1 MFAFFRIMFGPLLPQ
16 CSRPAEAEA
25 ELRATWQALQ
35 RVMGPRHP
43 LALTTMQILGE
54 NRNLKRFS
62 TGFQSFDSELRAVLV
77 AFAIVPASLPVAPLP
92 NCATVPKSHASLTE
106 IDG

>member
-1 MFAFFRIMFGPLLPQ
+1 MFAFFRIMFGPLLLQ

-43 LALTTMQILGE
+43 LALTIMQILGE
-54 NRNLKRFS
+54 NRNLNDFRRVS
-62 TGFQSFDSELRAVLV
+62 SRLIQNSEL
-77 AFAIVPASLPVAPLP
+77 SLLLLQSYLHPYL
-92 NCATVPKSHASLTE
+92 
-106 IDG
+106 